1 MVYCRM
7 VTPLHLYYIS
17 PDLHSD
23 PTEKFVCGFCV
34 GLKIGH
40 YLHTVDNEELSA
52 AYLKI
57 TCFECH
63 FAAAS
68 SLRAVTPEYKVLFYI
83 NVWSRSHCD
92 VLEAS

>member
-57 TCFECH
+57 T
-63 FAAAS
+63 
-68 SLRAVTPEYKVLFYI
+68 
-83 NVWSRSHCD
+83 
-92 VLEAS
+92 